1 MKKITHTLLALAVIG
16 SVYTVNVTSPN
27 NIPTNLLSMASA
39 AVQDNAQRITADG
52 YGVAPAGLPMGQ
64 AKAMARRAA
73 VLDAQRNLV
82 GEIQGTQIDSE
93 TTVEM
98 AMVKSDIIKSKIS
111 GLIKGAHV
119 IAESIEPD
127 GSYKVTM
134 SVPAYGVGS
143 LAEVAYGAL
152 QSEGKIS
159 NNPEPPAKPEPAFAK
174 TYTPQSSSTYSGLII
189 NAQGYEL
196 VSTYSPR
203 ICDTN
208 GRVIYGAKNV
218 NASYAISNGVVEYT
232 TGAAMAAAA
241 NAGNSRAGANPLIIK
256 AVGTTAKLVN
266 KCDVVVSV
274 EDGNKILMENT
285 RSSFLSQYAVVFQR

>member
-52 YGVAPAGLPMGQ
+52 YGFFPPGKPIAQ
-64 AKAMARRAA
+64 AKIMARRAA
-73 VLDAQRNLV
+73 IMDAQRNLL
-82 GEIQGTQIDSE
+82 EAIKGTQVD
-93 TTVEM
+93 
-98 AMVKSDIIKSKIS
+98 
-111 GLIKGAHV
+111 
-119 IAESIEPD
+119 AESLMEQHIETSDVVRTKVSGIIRGAQIVSESVDPD
-127 GSYKVTM
+127 GAYLITM

-174 TYTPQSSSTYSGLII
+174 TYTPQSSATYSGLII

-196 VSTYSPR
+196 VSTYSPSL
-203 ICDTN
+203 
-208 GRVIYGAKNV
+208 G
-218 NASYAISNGVVEYT
+218 
-232 TGAAMAAAA
+232 
-241 NAGNSRAGANPLIIK
+241 
-256 AVGTTAKLVN
+256 
-266 KCDVVVSV
+266 
-274 EDGNKILMENT
+274 
-285 RSSFLSQYAVVFQR
+285 

>member
-1 MKKITHTLLALAVIG
+1 MKKITRTFLALALVG
-16 SVYTVNVTSPN
+16 SVYSANLAISN
-27 NIPTNLLSMASA
+27 NISPVFLPVVNA

-52 YGVAPAGLPMGQ
+52 YGVFPAGMPQSQ

-73 VLDAQRNLV
+73 ILDAQRNLV
-82 GEIQGTQIDSE
+82 GEIQGTQIDNE

-98 AMVKSDIIKSKIS
+98 AVTKNDTIKSKIS
-111 GLIKGAHV
+111 GLIKGSHV

-143 LAEVAYGAL
+143 LAEVAYEAL
-152 QSEGKIS
+152 ASEGKIS
-159 NNPEPPAKPEPAFAK
+159 NNPEPPAKPAPEFAK
-174 TYTPQSSSTYSGLII
+174 TYKPQSTGTYSGLII
-189 NAQGYEL
+189 DAQGYEL

-232 TGAAMAAAA
+232 TGAAMASAAT
-241 NAGNSRAGANPLIIK
+241 AGNSRAGANPLVIK

-274 EDGNKILMENT
+274 EDGNRILMENT
-285 RSSFLSQYAVVFQR
+285 RSSFLSQYAVVFAR

>member
-1 MKKITHTLLALAVIG
+1 MKKITRTLLAFALVG
-16 SVYTVNVTSPN
+16 SVYSANLAISNDLNPVLLPVVN
-27 NIPTNLLSMASA
+27 A

-52 YGVAPAGLPMGQ
+52 YGVFPAGMPMGQ
-64 AKAMARRAA
+64 AKIAARRAA

-98 AMVKSDIIKSKIS
+98 AMLKSDVIKSKIS

-119 IAESIEPD
+119 IAENVEPD

-143 LAEVAYGAL
+143 VAEVAYEAL
-152 QSEGKIS
+152 ASEGKIS
-159 NNPEPPAKPEPAFAK
+159 NNPEPPAKPAPEFEK
-174 TYTPQSSSTYSGLII
+174 TYKPQSTGTYSGLII

-218 NASYAISNGVVEYT
+218 NASYAISHGVVEYT
-232 TGAAMAAAA
+232 TGAAMASAAT
-241 NAGNSRAGANPLIIK
+241 AGNSRAGANPLVIK

-274 EDGNKILMENT
+274 EDGNRILMENT
-285 RSSFLSQYAVVFQR
+285 RSSFLSQYAVVFAR

>member
-1 MKKITHTLLALAVIG
+1 MKKITRTLLALSLIG
-16 SVYTVNVTSPN
+16 SVYSA
-27 NIPTNLLSMASA
+27 NLAISDDLNAVLLPVATA

-73 VLDAQRNLV
+73 ILDAQRNLV
-82 GEIQGTQIDSE
+82 GEIKGTQIDSE

-98 AMVKSDIIKSKIS
+98 AMVQNDTIKSKIS
-111 GLIKGAHV
+111 GLIQGAH
-119 IAESIEPD
+119 IISENIEPD

-143 LAEVAYGAL
+143 LAEVAYEKLA
-152 QSEGKIS
+152 SEGKIS
-159 NNPEPPAKPEPAFAK
+159 NNPEPAPKPAPEFVQ
-174 TYTPQSSSTYSGLII
+174 TYTPSSSSTYSGLII

-196 VSTYSPR
+196 VTTYSPR

-218 NASYAISNGVVEYT
+218 NASYAISHGVVEYT

-256 AVGTTAKLVN
+256 AVGTTSKIVN